1 MGGGAAAGVCRR
13 VPEPGAEPLRQI
25 CRSKTADRN
34 LAFNLQ
40 IWVAVPLLV
49 YAGEYLS
56 QALWP
61 YLRSTKILQVDLE
74 EGTEKVRLLVVRPA
88 QQACVTT
95 PKMSMR
101 WYSGWCGV
109 LWFEL

>member
-1 MGGGAAAGVCRR
+1 M
-13 VPEPGAEPLRQI
+13 
-25 CRSKTADRN
+25 
-34 LAFNLQ
+34 
-40 IWVAVPLLV
+40 AVPLLV

-88 QQACVTT
+88 RQACVTT
-95 PKMSMR
+95 PKMSMWR
-101 WYSGWCGV
+101 CRGWAGV
-109 LWFEL
+109 LLFEL